1 MWAPSL
7 WPALHSAHI
16 QAPPAIRHDSRSN
29 HLARA
34 GVYNN
39 LQPTSVG
46 TRVAL
51 SRAAGLRK
59 ARQRYLLM
67 LPVDWR
73 SPRLRVEFHDAANI
87 VTMRLE
93 GRFVGPFARD
103 TRDLVT
109 RCKIPLRLVVN
120 LSEVTFVDAV
130 GEEVLSWLGRIGGEF
145 VAENCYP
152 LHVCERLHLPMARK
166 RVEALPQAM

>member
-1 MWAPSL
+1 M
-7 WPALHSAHI
+7 
-16 QAPPAIRHDSRSN
+16 
-29 HLARA
+29 
-34 GVYNN
+34 
-39 LQPTSVG
+39 
-46 TRVAL
+46 
-51 SRAAGLRK
+51 LRI
-59 ARQRYLLM
+59 
-67 LPVDWR
+67 
-73 SPRLRVEFHDAANI
+73 EFHDAANT

-93 GRFVGPFARD
+93 GRFVGPFAKD
-103 TRDLVT
+103 TRDLVM
-109 RCKIPLRLVVN
+109 RCKIPPRLVVN